1 MWKICVFHEKRVKR
15 SLCRKLFCRGAF
27 LQSFSGLL
35 PGFPGGTAIDLSKEF
50 VKKFIIGKT
59 VSIYDFHNRILCRNQ
74 IMVNMGYPHLV
85 YMTGKVDSH
94 LLLSSTYKRTSWS
107 RS

>member
-1 MWKICVFHEKRVKR
+1 
-15 SLCRKLFCRGAF
+15 FCRGAF

-35 PGFPGGTAIDLSKEF
+35 PGFPGGTAIDLSKEL

-94 LLLSSTYKRTSWS
+94 LLLKEAAEIFPVQAKFSCDIFQEYGVGVVFFYI
-107 RS
+107 